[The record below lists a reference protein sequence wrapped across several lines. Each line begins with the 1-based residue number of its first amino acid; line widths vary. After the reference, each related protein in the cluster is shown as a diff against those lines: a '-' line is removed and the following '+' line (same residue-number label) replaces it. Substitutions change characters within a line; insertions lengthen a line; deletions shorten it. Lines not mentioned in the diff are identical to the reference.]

1 MHWMSSWT
9 FISTVWWVLS
19 QVNHSHP
26 LNIGPNGISMTL
38 WVTNRCLNASFA
50 LILTVKK
57 VLLITLLLLRR
68 SLLFV
73 AIYRC
78 FSRPFHVYLANKRM
92 ITFPFSF
99 RCRSQSLIIFHS
111 QNQFEIFHSALLE
124 KRLVKSSTDFFFS
137 IFFILSC
144 SPVANFVG
152 LNVLFDFCVYVWVC
166 SFHNI
171 QMILERLFEINRKE
185 SLLGAKYFK
194 SIKCGFECHSY
205 SIQSVVL
212 PYVFRYCAIKKEL
225 VLCLMSYA
233 NMCVMD
239 LCYNLFTFCFRSQT
253 SGYGL

>member
-38 WVTNRCLNASFA
+38 WVTNRCLNTSFA
-50 LILTVKK
+50 LIWTVKK
-57 VLLITLLLLRR
+57 VLLITLLLLHR

-73 AIYRC
+73 AVYRC

-124 KRLVKSSTDFFFS
+124 KRLVKSSTDSFLEIFLFS
-137 IFFILSC
+137 HVVLSLTSSAWMC
-144 SPVANFVG
+144 CLTFVRA
-152 LNVLFDFCVYVWVC
+152 CVCLRIWVC
-166 SFHNI
+166 SFHNT
-171 QMILERLFEINRKE
+171 QTKLERLFELNRKE

-205 SIQSVVL
+205 SIQSVVS
-212 PYVFRYCAIKKEL
+212 PHVFRYCAIKR
-225 VLCLMSYA
+225 
-233 NMCVMD
+233 N
-239 LCYNLFTFCFRSQT
+239 
-253 SGYGL
+253 